1 MAEGHQLFLRPGVM
15 EESKWGVEGKEG
27 RPQALGEQAGGLA
40 GNSTQSVCYAASAR
54 PVFIYASRIFIPTP
68 FSLLRQETAR
78 IVTYLAA

>member
-1 MAEGHQLFLRPGVM
+1 MGSGLLQ
-15 EESKWGVEGKEG
+15 ESEWGVSWKEG
-27 RPQALGEQAGGLA
+27 GRRQGGEQAGGLA
-40 GNSTQSVCYAASAR
+40 GTSTQSVCYAASAR